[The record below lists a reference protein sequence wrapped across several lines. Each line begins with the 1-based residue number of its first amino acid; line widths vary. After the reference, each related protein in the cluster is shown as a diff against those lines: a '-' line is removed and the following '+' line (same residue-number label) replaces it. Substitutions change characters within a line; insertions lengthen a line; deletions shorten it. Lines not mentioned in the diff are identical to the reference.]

1 MNNKGVSAY
10 HIDTY
15 LSGEAL
21 LADDRL
27 FTYNVIFLDINMPQ
41 INGLEVAEK
50 ILESR
55 RDILLIF
62 VTAFL
67 DYAIE
72 GYRMEAIRFLLKDM
86 LEELLPECMEII
98 IKKLDLQA
106 YKIKKHFMEGK
117 KEISVDSIWYVE
129 SQGHKL
135 FFTVFETKM
144 VQYSIYEK
152 LDNIEKELQAYYFLR
167 IHKSF

>member
-1 MNNKGVSAY
+1 MLKIAVCDDEPVYLDRIINSIKKTLNKRGVSAY

-15 LSGEAL
+15 LSGEVL

-41 INGLEVAEK
+41 INGLEVAAK
-50 ILESR
+50 IRESR

-72 GYRMEAIRFLLKDM
+72 GYRMEALTFFV
-86 LEELLPECMEII
+86 LEGY
-98 IKKLDLQA
+98 Q
-106 YKIKKHFMEGK
+106 
-117 KEISVDSIWYVE
+117 
-129 SQGHKL
+129 
-135 FFTVFETKM
+135 
-144 VQYSIYEK
+144 
-152 LDNIEKELQAYYFLR
+152 
-167 IHKSF
+167 